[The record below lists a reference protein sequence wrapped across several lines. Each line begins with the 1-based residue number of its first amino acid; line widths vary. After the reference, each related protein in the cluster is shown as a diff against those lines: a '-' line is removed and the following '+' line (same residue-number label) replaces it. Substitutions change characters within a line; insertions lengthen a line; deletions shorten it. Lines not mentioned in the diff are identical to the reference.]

1 MLPCKI
7 LLCIPTIGKR
17 IKTNVAKIFEKIKEK
32 TIFFLDFINEK
43 ILHLINVKKR
53 NVYGNKKHNK
63 KP

>member
-1 MLPCKI
+1 M
-7 LLCIPTIGKR
+7 PTIGKR
-17 IKTNVAKIFEKIKEK
+17 IKTSVAKIFEKIKEK

-53 NVYGNKKHNK
+53 NVHGNKKHNK